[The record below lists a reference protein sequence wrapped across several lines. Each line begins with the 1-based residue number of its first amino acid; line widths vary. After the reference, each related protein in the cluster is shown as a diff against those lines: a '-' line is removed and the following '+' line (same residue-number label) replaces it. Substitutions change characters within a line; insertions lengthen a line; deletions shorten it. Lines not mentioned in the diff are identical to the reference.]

1 MIIYIFIYFRR
12 MFLIIKYIYIYMST
26 NISKRYRRGIISKK
40 AKRKAHKHLGRSH
53 RTSKRAHTRR
63 HKRVKSRRAKV
74 RGVNSKRSKRRIL
87 RRIKKR
93 YVGGA
98 AAALAADGLELVFKF
113 PDDAAQKVWNTQD
126 GNPFAKDTPLKRFA
140 AVAQTSFGM
149 PPLAAARPMYQSK
162 LDNFGAMWDIYKRYM
177 EMCLER
183 DDANVGGGKPVQ
195 KKVWSDKVFSI
206 AHGCIADVN
215 LSARGAEGQLYGA
228 IGHQPIGAMPL
239 FRNNQLCCDT
249 TYAATAPTPAGI
261 PALRPPTKIKLEYVS
276 EDDWKVEIEIMCTNI
291 PLEGEKWQNLTRAPD
306 GQEEHFTYY
315 IDSQSLPEER
325 DALSYEDGKE
335 KYVGFDAEGKS
346 IYVEYGGRFAPPTY
360 TYRRE
365 MRHIQRGAHL
375 RPLPATAKTCYF
387 IADIEGN
394 LQWLIKSL
402 PDDTAALVCF
412 LGDTWD
418 RGTFQDEKAILE
430 KINLWKNKRCVLGNR
445 DANKG
450 RWRFGGPEYRAMNSG
465 FANLAEVDKYFTTA
479 TGVYVT
485 GVNSVDKS
493 CRMLNGMACTGAY
506 MNSVDAFKSVP
517 PAPPSTSHG
526 PLQERGP
533 MRKGR
538 LPGPE
543 EKANEIYT
551 TAITGIL
558 AV

>member
-1 MIIYIFIYFRR
+1 
-12 MFLIIKYIYIYMST
+12 MST
-26 NISKRYRRGIISKK
+26 NINKRYRRGIISKK
-40 AKRKAHKHLGRSH
+40 TKRKAHKHLGRSH
-53 RTSKRAHTRR
+53 RTSKRVHTRR

-74 RGVNSKRSKRRIL
+74 RRVNSKRSKRRIL
-87 RRIKKR
+87 RRSKKR

-98 AAALAADGLELVFKF
+98 ADPALAADGGELVFKF

-162 LDNFGAMWDIYKRYM
+162 WDNFSALWNIYKQYM
-177 EMCLER
+177 GMCLEP
-183 DDANVGGGKPVQ
+183 DAANEGGKPVQ
-195 KKVWSDKVFSI
+195 KKVWPAEVVGAGVGAAAADQEPGLEPLPVFSI
-206 AHGCIADVN
+206 AHGCIADAN
-215 LSARGAEGQLYGA
+215 LSELGGEKKLYGA
-228 IGHQPIGAMPL
+228 IGHQAIGAMPL

-249 TYAATAPTPAGI
+249 TYAAGI

-291 PLEGEKWQNLTRAPD
+291 PLDAGEKWQTLTRAPD
-306 GQEEHFTYY
+306 GTPEQHFTYY
-315 IDSQSLPEER
+315 IDSKSLPKER

-346 IYVEYGGRFAPPTY
+346 IYVKYGGRFAPPTY

-375 RPLPATAKTCYF
+375 RLLDAHHVKTCYF

-450 RWRFGGPEYRAMNSG
+450 RWRFEGPEYQAMISG
-465 FANLAEVDKYFTTA
+465 IGNLAEVDKYFTTA

-506 MNSVDAFKSVP
+506 MDSVAEFESVP
-517 PAPPSTSHG
+517 GAPPSTSHG